1 MQTAIDKFEKLL
13 AENLAYF
20 STTAIS
26 ILEEKNSEEK
36 WSKKEILG
44 HLVDSSIHNLVRF
57 TEINYVEKPYIYRT
71 YNQNDLVKINQYQ
84 EMDIEELVQ
93 FWLSINKQILR
104 LFKSANEKTL
114 EYKILLKDNSIINLR
129 YLMTDFV
136 EHLEHHINQIK
147 KTE

>member
-1 MQTAIDKFEKLL
+1 MQTAIDKFERLL
-13 AENLAYF
+13 AENLEYF
-20 STTAIS
+20 RTIAIS
-26 ILEEKNSEEK
+26 ILEEKTSEEK

-57 TEINYVEKPYIYRT
+57 TEINYAEKPYVYRT

-84 EMDIEELVQ
+84 EMYIEALVQ

-104 LFKSANEKTL
+104 IFKSVNDENL
-114 EYKILLKDNSIINLR
+114 EYEILLNDNSIINLR

-136 EHLEHHINQIK
+136 EHLEHHMNQIK